1 MKLNN
6 RFLFGILSLLL
17 SAIIAFIA
25 IPTIAGQTNGK
36 TEIIRVTSP
45 IAKGEEITPE
55 AVEVMEV
62 GSYNL
67 PDNVARSMQ
76 DVAGRYA
83 AADFEAGDYIL
94 ASKVSLI
101 PITSDVALNNI
112 PSGKVAISLTVKTL
126 ASGLSDKL
134 QPGDII
140 RIYHYLDA
148 AREVPELRYVQVLS
162 VTDSDGN
169 NVDKCQLAA
178 AQFRNALHLFP
189 APESGW
195 TPQVLTYSGFY
206 GLGIK
211 EIWDMVYQYIDFVRA
226 NGYFE
231 HRRNEQAKFWMYE
244 TINEH
249 LRNSF
254 YQNETIAQ
262 MLAAEERQVLEG
274 RQTSFVAAK
283 QLLDAYFALL
293 H

>member
-169 NVDKCQLAA
+169 NVDNAAELEEGEEKQQSATITVLAS
-178 AQFRNALHLFP
+178 P
-189 APESGW
+189 
-195 TPQVLTYSGFY
+195 
-206 GLGIK
+206 
-211 EIWDMVYQYIDFVRA
+211 
-226 NGYFE
+226 
-231 HRRNEQAKFWMYE
+231 EQAE
-244 TINEH
+244 I
-249 LRNSF
+249 
-254 YQNETIAQ
+254 
-262 MLAAEERQVLEG
+262 G
-274 RQTSFVAAK
+274 RAHV
-283 QLLDAYFALL
+283 
-293 H
+293 

>member
-25 IPTIAGQTNGK
+25 IPTMASQTNGK

-45 IAKGEEITPE
+45 IAKGEEITSE
-55 AVEVMEV
+55 TVEVMEV

-101 PITSDVALNNI
+101 PITSDVALNNL

-140 RIYHYLDA
+140 RIYHYLDT

-169 NVDKCQLAA
+169 NVDNTAELEEGEEKQQSATITVLAS
-178 AQFRNALHLFP
+178 P
-189 APESGW
+189 
-195 TPQVLTYSGFY
+195 
-206 GLGIK
+206 
-211 EIWDMVYQYIDFVRA
+211 
-226 NGYFE
+226 
-231 HRRNEQAKFWMYE
+231 EQAE
-244 TINEH
+244 VITEIENDGTAHVALICRNNE
-249 LRNSF
+249 
-254 YQNETIAQ
+254 E
-262 MLAAEERQVLEG
+262 LAAELLQRQDQEIQELYYGILPEEQIEESAEETMETIEPSEENTADISADEDG
-274 RQTSFVAAK
+274 AAEE
-283 QLLDAYFALL
+283 AEVE
-293 H
+293 

>member
-25 IPTIAGQTNGK
+25 IPTMASQTNGK

-140 RIYHYLDA
+140 RIYHYLDT

-169 NVDKCQLAA
+169 NVDNTAELEEGEEKQQSATITVLAS
-178 AQFRNALHLFP
+178 P
-189 APESGW
+189 
-195 TPQVLTYSGFY
+195 
-206 GLGIK
+206 
-211 EIWDMVYQYIDFVRA
+211 
-226 NGYFE
+226 
-231 HRRNEQAKFWMYE
+231 EQAE
-244 TINEH
+244 VITGIENDGTAHVALICRNNE
-249 LRNSF
+249 
-254 YQNETIAQ
+254 E
-262 MLAAEERQVLEG
+262 LAAELLQRQDQEIQELYYGILPEG
-274 RQTSFVAAK
+274 QIEESAEETMETIEPSEENTADISADEDGAAEE
-283 QLLDAYFALL
+283 AEVE
-293 H
+293 

>member
-148 AREVPELRYVQVLS
+148 AREVPELRFVQVLS

-169 NVDKCQLAA
+169 NVDNTAELEEGEEKQQSATITVLAS
-178 AQFRNALHLFP
+178 P
-189 APESGW
+189 
-195 TPQVLTYSGFY
+195 
-206 GLGIK
+206 
-211 EIWDMVYQYIDFVRA
+211 
-226 NGYFE
+226 
-231 HRRNEQAKFWMYE
+231 EQAE
-244 TINEH
+244 VITGIENDGTAHVALICRNNE
-249 LRNSF
+249 
-254 YQNETIAQ
+254 E
-262 MLAAEERQVLEG
+262 LAAELLQRQDQEIQELYYGILPEE
-274 RQTSFVAAK
+274 QMEAAGETMETVEPSGENTAEISA
-283 QLLDAYFALL
+283 DEDGAAEEAEVE
-293 H
+293 

>member
-25 IPTIAGQTNGK
+25 IPTMASQTNGK

-140 RIYHYLDA
+140 RIYHYLDT

-169 NVDKCQLAA
+169 NVDNTAELEEGEEKQQSATITVLAS
-178 AQFRNALHLFP
+178 P
-189 APESGW
+189 
-195 TPQVLTYSGFY
+195 
-206 GLGIK
+206 
-211 EIWDMVYQYIDFVRA
+211 
-226 NGYFE
+226 
-231 HRRNEQAKFWMYE
+231 EQAE
-244 TINEH
+244 VITEIENDGTAHVALICRNNE
-249 LRNSF
+249 
-254 YQNETIAQ
+254 E
-262 MLAAEERQVLEG
+262 LAAELLQRQDQEIQELYYGILPEE
-274 RQTSFVAAK
+274 QMEEAAGETMETVEPSGENTA
-283 QLLDAYFALL
+283 DISADEDGAAEEAEVE
-293 H
+293 

>member
-25 IPTIAGQTNGK
+25 IPTMASQTNGK

-45 IAKGEEITPE
+45 IAKGEEITSE
-55 AVEVMEV
+55 TVEVMEV

-140 RIYHYLDA
+140 RIYHYLDT

-169 NVDKCQLAA
+169 NVDNTAELEEGEEKQQSATITVLAS
-178 AQFRNALHLFP
+178 P
-189 APESGW
+189 
-195 TPQVLTYSGFY
+195 
-206 GLGIK
+206 
-211 EIWDMVYQYIDFVRA
+211 
-226 NGYFE
+226 
-231 HRRNEQAKFWMYE
+231 EQAE
-244 TINEH
+244 VITGIENDGTAHVALICRNNE
-249 LRNSF
+249 
-254 YQNETIAQ
+254 E
-262 MLAAEERQVLEG
+262 LAAELLQRQDQEIQELYYGILPEE
-274 RQTSFVAAK
+274 QMEAAGETMETVEPSGENTAEISA
-283 QLLDAYFALL
+283 DEDGAAEEAEVE
-293 H
+293 

>member
-25 IPTIAGQTNGK
+25 IPTMASQTNGK

-101 PITSDVALNNI
+101 PITSDVALNNL

-140 RIYHYLDA
+140 RIYHYLDT

-169 NVDKCQLAA
+169 NVDNTAELEEGEEKQQSATITVLAS
-178 AQFRNALHLFP
+178 P
-189 APESGW
+189 
-195 TPQVLTYSGFY
+195 
-206 GLGIK
+206 
-211 EIWDMVYQYIDFVRA
+211 
-226 NGYFE
+226 
-231 HRRNEQAKFWMYE
+231 EQAE
-244 TINEH
+244 VITGIENDGTAHVALICRNNE
-249 LRNSF
+249 
-254 YQNETIAQ
+254 E
-262 MLAAEERQVLEG
+262 LAAELLQRQDQEIQELYYGILPEE
-274 RQTSFVAAK
+274 QMEEAAGETMETVEPSGENTA
-283 QLLDAYFALL
+283 DISADEDGAAEEAEVE
-293 H
+293 

>member
-169 NVDKCQLAA
+169 NVDNAAELEEGEEKQQSATITVLAS
-178 AQFRNALHLFP
+178 P
-189 APESGW
+189 
-195 TPQVLTYSGFY
+195 
-206 GLGIK
+206 
-211 EIWDMVYQYIDFVRA
+211 
-226 NGYFE
+226 
-231 HRRNEQAKFWMYE
+231 EQAE
-244 TINEH
+244 VITGIENDGTAHVALICRNNE
-249 LRNSF
+249 
-254 YQNETIAQ
+254 E
-262 MLAAEERQVLEG
+262 LAAELLQRQDQEIQELYYGILPEEQMEESAEETMETIEPSEENTADISADEDG
-274 RQTSFVAAK
+274 AAEE
-283 QLLDAYFALL
+283 AEVE
-293 H
+293 

>member
-83 AADFEAGDYIL
+83 AADFEAGGYIL

-169 NVDKCQLAA
+169 NVDNTAELEEGEEKQQSATITVLAS
-178 AQFRNALHLFP
+178 P
-189 APESGW
+189 
-195 TPQVLTYSGFY
+195 
-206 GLGIK
+206 
-211 EIWDMVYQYIDFVRA
+211 
-226 NGYFE
+226 
-231 HRRNEQAKFWMYE
+231 EQAEVITGIENDGTAHVALICRNNEEFAAELLQRQDQEIQELYYGILPEEQIEESAEETME
-244 TINEH
+244 TIEPSEENTADISADEDG
-249 LRNSF
+249 
-254 YQNETIAQ
+254 
-262 MLAAEERQVLEG
+262 AAEEAEVE
-274 RQTSFVAAK
+274 
-283 QLLDAYFALL
+283 
-293 H
+293 

>member
-25 IPTIAGQTNGK
+25 IPTMASQTNGK

-169 NVDKCQLAA
+169 NVDNTAELEEGEEKQQSATITVLAS
-178 AQFRNALHLFP
+178 P
-189 APESGW
+189 
-195 TPQVLTYSGFY
+195 
-206 GLGIK
+206 
-211 EIWDMVYQYIDFVRA
+211 
-226 NGYFE
+226 
-231 HRRNEQAKFWMYE
+231 EQAE
-244 TINEH
+244 VITGIENDGTAHVALICRNNE
-249 LRNSF
+249 
-254 YQNETIAQ
+254 E
-262 MLAAEERQVLEG
+262 LAAELLQRQDQEIQELYYGILPEE
-274 RQTSFVAAK
+274 QMEEAAGETMETVEPSGENTA
-283 QLLDAYFALL
+283 DISADEDGAAEEAEVE
-293 H
+293 

>member
-25 IPTIAGQTNGK
+25 IPTMASQTNGK

-140 RIYHYLDA
+140 RIYHYLDT

-169 NVDKCQLAA
+169 NVDNTAELEEGEEKQQSATITVLAS
-178 AQFRNALHLFP
+178 P
-189 APESGW
+189 
-195 TPQVLTYSGFY
+195 
-206 GLGIK
+206 
-211 EIWDMVYQYIDFVRA
+211 
-226 NGYFE
+226 
-231 HRRNEQAKFWMYE
+231 EQAE
-244 TINEH
+244 VITGIENDGTAHVALICRNNE
-249 LRNSF
+249 
-254 YQNETIAQ
+254 E
-262 MLAAEERQVLEG
+262 LAAELLQRQDQEIQELYYGILPEE
-274 RQTSFVAAK
+274 QMEEAAVETMETVEPSGENTAEISA
-283 QLLDAYFALL
+283 DEDGAAEEAEVE
-293 H
+293 

>member
-25 IPTIAGQTNGK
+25 IPTMASQTNGK

-169 NVDKCQLAA
+169 NVDNAAELEEGEEKQQSATITVLAS
-178 AQFRNALHLFP
+178 P
-189 APESGW
+189 
-195 TPQVLTYSGFY
+195 
-206 GLGIK
+206 
-211 EIWDMVYQYIDFVRA
+211 
-226 NGYFE
+226 
-231 HRRNEQAKFWMYE
+231 EQAE
-244 TINEH
+244 VITGIENDGTAHVALICRNNE
-249 LRNSF
+249 
-254 YQNETIAQ
+254 E
-262 MLAAEERQVLEG
+262 LAAELLQRQDQEIQELYYGILPEE
-274 RQTSFVAAK
+274 QMEAAGETMETAE
-283 QLLDAYFALL
+283 LSGENTAEISADEDGAAEEAEVE
-293 H
+293 

>member
-169 NVDKCQLAA
+169 NVDNAAELEEGEEKQQSATITVLAS
-178 AQFRNALHLFP
+178 P
-189 APESGW
+189 
-195 TPQVLTYSGFY
+195 
-206 GLGIK
+206 
-211 EIWDMVYQYIDFVRA
+211 
-226 NGYFE
+226 
-231 HRRNEQAKFWMYE
+231 EQAE
-244 TINEH
+244 VITGIENDGTAHVALICRNNE
-249 LRNSF
+249 
-254 YQNETIAQ
+254 E
-262 MLAAEERQVLEG
+262 LAAELLQRQDQEIQELYYGILPEE
-274 RQTSFVAAK
+274 QMEEAAGETMETVEPSGENTA
-283 QLLDAYFALL
+283 DISADEDGSAEEAEVE
-293 H
+293 

>member
-25 IPTIAGQTNGK
+25 LPTIVGQTNGK

-83 AADFEAGDYIL
+83 AADFEEGDYIL

-101 PITSDVALNNI
+101 PITSDVALNNL

-169 NVDKCQLAA
+169 NVDNAAELEEGEEKQQSATVTVLASPEQAEVITEIENDGTAHVALICRNNEELAA
-178 AQFRNALHLFP
+178 DLLQRQDQEIQELYYGIL
-189 APESGW
+189 PE
-195 TPQVLTYSGFY
+195 
-206 GLGIK
+206 
-211 EIWDMVYQYIDFVRA
+211 
-226 NGYFE
+226 
-231 HRRNEQAKFWMYE
+231 EQME
-244 TINEH
+244 E
-249 LRNSF
+249 
-254 YQNETIAQ
+254 
-262 MLAAEERQVLEG
+262 AAEETMEP
-274 RQTSFVAAK
+274 SEENAA
-283 QLLDAYFALL
+283 DNRSSDEDGTAEEAEVE
-293 H
+293 

>member
-25 IPTIAGQTNGK
+25 LPTIAGQTNGK

-83 AADFEAGDYIL
+83 AADFEEGDYIL

-169 NVDKCQLAA
+169 NVDNAAELEEGEEKQQSATVTVLAS
-178 AQFRNALHLFP
+178 P
-189 APESGW
+189 
-195 TPQVLTYSGFY
+195 
-206 GLGIK
+206 
-211 EIWDMVYQYIDFVRA
+211 
-226 NGYFE
+226 
-231 HRRNEQAKFWMYE
+231 EQAE
-244 TINEH
+244 VITEIENDGTAHVALICRNNEE
-249 LRNSF
+249 LAVDLLQRQEQEIQEL
-254 YQNETIAQ
+254 YYGILPEER
-262 MLAAEERQVLEG
+262 MEEAAEETMEP
-274 RQTSFVAAK
+274 SEENAA
-283 QLLDAYFALL
+283 DNRSSDEDGTAEEAEVE
-293 H
+293 

>member
-55 AVEVMEV
+55 AVEVIEV

-67 PDNVARSMQ
+67 PDNVARSIQ

-101 PITSDVALNNI
+101 PITSDVALNNL

-169 NVDKCQLAA
+169 NVDNAAELEEGEEKQQSATITVLAS
-178 AQFRNALHLFP
+178 P
-189 APESGW
+189 
-195 TPQVLTYSGFY
+195 
-206 GLGIK
+206 
-211 EIWDMVYQYIDFVRA
+211 
-226 NGYFE
+226 
-231 HRRNEQAKFWMYE
+231 EQAE
-244 TINEH
+244 VITGIENDGTAHVALICRNNE
-249 LRNSF
+249 
-254 YQNETIAQ
+254 E
-262 MLAAEERQVLEG
+262 LAAELLQRQDQEIQELYYGILPEE
-274 RQTSFVAAK
+274 QMEEAAGETMETVEPSGENTA
-283 QLLDAYFALL
+283 DISADEDGAAEEAEVE
-293 H
+293 

>member
-134 QPGDII
+134 QPGAII

-169 NVDKCQLAA
+169 NVDNAAELEEGEEKQQSATITVLAS
-178 AQFRNALHLFP
+178 P
-189 APESGW
+189 
-195 TPQVLTYSGFY
+195 
-206 GLGIK
+206 
-211 EIWDMVYQYIDFVRA
+211 
-226 NGYFE
+226 
-231 HRRNEQAKFWMYE
+231 EQAE
-244 TINEH
+244 VITGIENDGTAHVALICRNNE
-249 LRNSF
+249 
-254 YQNETIAQ
+254 E
-262 MLAAEERQVLEG
+262 LAAELLQRQDQEIQELYYGILPEEQIEESAEETMETIEPSEENTADISADEDG
-274 RQTSFVAAK
+274 AAEE
-283 QLLDAYFALL
+283 AEVE
-293 H
+293 

>member
-25 IPTIAGQTNGK
+25 IPTMASQTNGK

-45 IAKGEEITPE
+45 IAKGEEITSE
-55 AVEVMEV
+55 TVKVMEV

-67 PDNVARSMQ
+67 PDNVARSMK

-101 PITSDVALNNI
+101 PIASDVALNNL

-140 RIYHYLDA
+140 RIYHYLDT

-169 NVDKCQLAA
+169 NVDNTAELEEGEEKQQSATITVLAS
-178 AQFRNALHLFP
+178 P
-189 APESGW
+189 
-195 TPQVLTYSGFY
+195 
-206 GLGIK
+206 
-211 EIWDMVYQYIDFVRA
+211 
-226 NGYFE
+226 
-231 HRRNEQAKFWMYE
+231 EQAE
-244 TINEH
+244 VITGIENDGTAHVALICRNNE
-249 LRNSF
+249 
-254 YQNETIAQ
+254 E
-262 MLAAEERQVLEG
+262 LAAELLQRQDQEIQELYYGILPEE
-274 RQTSFVAAK
+274 QMEAAGETMETVEPSGENTA
-283 QLLDAYFALL
+283 DISADEDGSAEEAEVE
-293 H
+293 

>member
-25 IPTIAGQTNGK
+25 IPTMASQTNGK

-101 PITSDVALNNI
+101 PITSDVALNNL

-140 RIYHYLDA
+140 RIYHYLDT

-169 NVDKCQLAA
+169 NVDNTAELEEGEEKQQSATITVLAS
-178 AQFRNALHLFP
+178 P
-189 APESGW
+189 
-195 TPQVLTYSGFY
+195 
-206 GLGIK
+206 
-211 EIWDMVYQYIDFVRA
+211 
-226 NGYFE
+226 
-231 HRRNEQAKFWMYE
+231 EQAE
-244 TINEH
+244 VITGIENDGTAHVALICRNNE
-249 LRNSF
+249 
-254 YQNETIAQ
+254 E
-262 MLAAEERQVLEG
+262 LAAELLQRQDQEIQELYYGILPEE
-274 RQTSFVAAK
+274 QMEAAGETMETVEPSGENTAEISA
-283 QLLDAYFALL
+283 DEDGAAEEAEVE
-293 H
+293 

>member
-55 AVEVMEV
+55 AVEVIEV

-67 PDNVARSMQ
+67 PDNVARSIQ

-101 PITSDVALNNI
+101 PITSDVALNNL

-148 AREVPELRYVQVLS
+148 AREVPELRFVQVLS

-169 NVDKCQLAA
+169 NVDNTAELEEGEEKQQSATITVLAS
-178 AQFRNALHLFP
+178 P
-189 APESGW
+189 
-195 TPQVLTYSGFY
+195 
-206 GLGIK
+206 
-211 EIWDMVYQYIDFVRA
+211 
-226 NGYFE
+226 
-231 HRRNEQAKFWMYE
+231 EQAE
-244 TINEH
+244 VITGIENDGTAHVALICRNNE
-249 LRNSF
+249 
-254 YQNETIAQ
+254 E
-262 MLAAEERQVLEG
+262 LAAELLQRQDQEIQELYYGILPEE
-274 RQTSFVAAK
+274 QMEEAAGETMETVEPSGENTA
-283 QLLDAYFALL
+283 DISADEDGSAEEAEVE
-293 H
+293 

>member
-55 AVEVMEV
+55 AVEVIEV

-67 PDNVARSMQ
+67 PDNVARSIQ

-101 PITSDVALNNI
+101 PITSDVALNNL

-148 AREVPELRYVQVLS
+148 AREVPELRFVQVLS
-162 VTDSDGN
+162 VTDSGGN
-169 NVDKCQLAA
+169 NADNAAELEEGEAKQQSATITVLAS
-178 AQFRNALHLFP
+178 P
-189 APESGW
+189 
-195 TPQVLTYSGFY
+195 
-206 GLGIK
+206 
-211 EIWDMVYQYIDFVRA
+211 
-226 NGYFE
+226 
-231 HRRNEQAKFWMYE
+231 EQAEVITGIENDGTAHVALICRNNEELAEELLQRQDQEIQELYYGILPEEQMEEAAGE
-244 TINEH
+244 TM
-249 LRNSF
+249 
-254 YQNETIAQ
+254 ETVEPSGENTADISADEDG
-262 MLAAEERQVLEG
+262 AAEEAEVE
-274 RQTSFVAAK
+274 
-283 QLLDAYFALL
+283 
-293 H
+293 

>member
-140 RIYHYLDA
+140 RIYHYLDT

-169 NVDKCQLAA
+169 NVDNAAELEEGEEKQQSATITVLAS
-178 AQFRNALHLFP
+178 P
-189 APESGW
+189 
-195 TPQVLTYSGFY
+195 
-206 GLGIK
+206 
-211 EIWDMVYQYIDFVRA
+211 
-226 NGYFE
+226 
-231 HRRNEQAKFWMYE
+231 EQAE
-244 TINEH
+244 VITGIENDGTAHVALICRNNE
-249 LRNSF
+249 
-254 YQNETIAQ
+254 E
-262 MLAAEERQVLEG
+262 LAAELLQRQDQEIQELYYGILPEEQIEESAEETMETIEPSEENTADISADEDG
-274 RQTSFVAAK
+274 AAEE
-283 QLLDAYFALL
+283 AEVE
-293 H
+293 

>member
-25 IPTIAGQTNGK
+25 IPTMASQTNGK

-45 IAKGEEITPE
+45 IAKGEEITSE
-55 AVEVMEV
+55 AVEVIEV

-67 PDNVARSMQ
+67 PDNVARSMK

-101 PITSDVALNNI
+101 PITSDVALNNL

-140 RIYHYLDA
+140 RIYHYLDT

-169 NVDKCQLAA
+169 NVDNTAELEEGEEKQQSATITVLAS
-178 AQFRNALHLFP
+178 P
-189 APESGW
+189 
-195 TPQVLTYSGFY
+195 
-206 GLGIK
+206 
-211 EIWDMVYQYIDFVRA
+211 
-226 NGYFE
+226 
-231 HRRNEQAKFWMYE
+231 EQAE
-244 TINEH
+244 VITEIENDGTAHVALICRNNE
-249 LRNSF
+249 
-254 YQNETIAQ
+254 E
-262 MLAAEERQVLEG
+262 LAAELLQRQDQEIQELYYGILPEE
-274 RQTSFVAAK
+274 QMEEAAGETMETVEPSGENTA
-283 QLLDAYFALL
+283 DISADEDGAAEEAEVE
-293 H
+293 

>member
-25 IPTIAGQTNGK
+25 LPTIAGQTNGK

-76 DVAGRYA
+76 DVVGRYA

-140 RIYHYLDA
+140 RIYHYLDT

-169 NVDKCQLAA
+169 NVDNTAELEEGEEKQQSATITVLAS
-178 AQFRNALHLFP
+178 P
-189 APESGW
+189 
-195 TPQVLTYSGFY
+195 
-206 GLGIK
+206 
-211 EIWDMVYQYIDFVRA
+211 
-226 NGYFE
+226 
-231 HRRNEQAKFWMYE
+231 EQAE
-244 TINEH
+244 VITGVENDGTAHVALICRNNE
-249 LRNSF
+249 
-254 YQNETIAQ
+254 E
-262 MLAAEERQVLEG
+262 LAAELLQRQDQEIQELYYGILPEEQMETAGESVESSG
-274 RQTSFVAAK
+274 ENAA
-283 QLLDAYFALL
+283 DISADEDGTTEEAEVE
-293 H
+293 

>member
-169 NVDKCQLAA
+169 NVDNTAELEEGEEKQQSATITVLAS
-178 AQFRNALHLFP
+178 P
-189 APESGW
+189 
-195 TPQVLTYSGFY
+195 
-206 GLGIK
+206 
-211 EIWDMVYQYIDFVRA
+211 
-226 NGYFE
+226 
-231 HRRNEQAKFWMYE
+231 EQAE
-244 TINEH
+244 VITGIENDGTAHVALICRNNE
-249 LRNSF
+249 
-254 YQNETIAQ
+254 E
-262 MLAAEERQVLEG
+262 LAAELLQRQDQEIQELYYGILPEE
-274 RQTSFVAAK
+274 QMEEAAGETMETVEPSGENTA
-283 QLLDAYFALL
+283 DISADEDGAAEEAEVE
-293 H
+293 

>member
-25 IPTIAGQTNGK
+25 IPTMASQTNGK

-45 IAKGEEITPE
+45 IAKGEEITSE
-55 AVEVMEV
+55 AVEVIEV

-101 PITSDVALNNI
+101 PITSDVALNNL

-140 RIYHYLDA
+140 RIYHYLDT

-169 NVDKCQLAA
+169 NVDNTAELEEGEEKQQSATITVLAS
-178 AQFRNALHLFP
+178 P
-189 APESGW
+189 
-195 TPQVLTYSGFY
+195 
-206 GLGIK
+206 
-211 EIWDMVYQYIDFVRA
+211 
-226 NGYFE
+226 
-231 HRRNEQAKFWMYE
+231 EQAEVITGIENDGTAHVALICRNNEEFAAELLQRQDQEIQELYYGILPEEQIEESAEETME
-244 TINEH
+244 TIEPSEENTADISADEDG
-249 LRNSF
+249 
-254 YQNETIAQ
+254 
-262 MLAAEERQVLEG
+262 AAEEAEVE
-274 RQTSFVAAK
+274 
-283 QLLDAYFALL
+283 
-293 H
+293 

>member
-25 IPTIAGQTNGK
+25 IPTMASQTNGK

-45 IAKGEEITPE
+45 IAKGEEITSE
-55 AVEVMEV
+55 AVEVIEV

-67 PDNVARSMQ
+67 PDNVARSMK

-101 PITSDVALNNI
+101 PITSDVALNNL

-140 RIYHYLDA
+140 RIYHYLDT

-169 NVDKCQLAA
+169 NVDNTAELEEGKEKQQSATITVLAS
-178 AQFRNALHLFP
+178 P
-189 APESGW
+189 
-195 TPQVLTYSGFY
+195 
-206 GLGIK
+206 
-211 EIWDMVYQYIDFVRA
+211 
-226 NGYFE
+226 
-231 HRRNEQAKFWMYE
+231 EQAE
-244 TINEH
+244 VITGIENDGTAHVALICRNNE
-249 LRNSF
+249 
-254 YQNETIAQ
+254 E
-262 MLAAEERQVLEG
+262 LAAELLQRQDQEIQELYYGILPEE
-274 RQTSFVAAK
+274 QMEEAAGETMETVEPSGENTA
-283 QLLDAYFALL
+283 DISADEDGAAEEAEVE
-293 H
+293 

>member
-25 IPTIAGQTNGK
+25 IPTMASQTNGK

-140 RIYHYLDA
+140 RIYHYLDT

-169 NVDKCQLAA
+169 NVDNTAELEEGEEKQQSATITVLAS
-178 AQFRNALHLFP
+178 P
-189 APESGW
+189 
-195 TPQVLTYSGFY
+195 
-206 GLGIK
+206 
-211 EIWDMVYQYIDFVRA
+211 
-226 NGYFE
+226 
-231 HRRNEQAKFWMYE
+231 EQAE
-244 TINEH
+244 VITEIENDGTAHVALICRNNE
-249 LRNSF
+249 
-254 YQNETIAQ
+254 E
-262 MLAAEERQVLEG
+262 LAAELLQRQDQEIQELYYGILPEEQIEESAEETMETIEPSEENTADISADEDG
-274 RQTSFVAAK
+274 AAEE
-283 QLLDAYFALL
+283 AEVE
-293 H
+293 

>member
-67 PDNVARSMQ
+67 PDNVARFMQ

-148 AREVPELRYVQVLS
+148 AREVPELRFVQVLS
-162 VTDSDGN
+162 VTDSGGN
-169 NVDKCQLAA
+169 NVDNAAELEEGEEKQQSATITVLAS
-178 AQFRNALHLFP
+178 P
-189 APESGW
+189 
-195 TPQVLTYSGFY
+195 
-206 GLGIK
+206 
-211 EIWDMVYQYIDFVRA
+211 
-226 NGYFE
+226 
-231 HRRNEQAKFWMYE
+231 EQAE
-244 TINEH
+244 VITGIENDGTAHVALICRNNE
-249 LRNSF
+249 
-254 YQNETIAQ
+254 E
-262 MLAAEERQVLEG
+262 LAAELLQRQDQEIQELYYGILPEE
-274 RQTSFVAAK
+274 QMEEAAGETMETVEPSGENTE
-283 QLLDAYFALL
+283 DISADEDGAAEEAEVE
-293 H
+293 

>member
-25 IPTIAGQTNGK
+25 IPTMASQTNGK

-45 IAKGEEITPE
+45 IAKGEEITSE
-55 AVEVMEV
+55 AVEVIEV

-67 PDNVARSMQ
+67 PDNVARSMK

-101 PITSDVALNNI
+101 PITSDVALNNL

-140 RIYHYLDA
+140 RIYHYLDT

-169 NVDKCQLAA
+169 NVDNTAELEEGKEKQQSATITVLAS
-178 AQFRNALHLFP
+178 P
-189 APESGW
+189 
-195 TPQVLTYSGFY
+195 
-206 GLGIK
+206 
-211 EIWDMVYQYIDFVRA
+211 
-226 NGYFE
+226 
-231 HRRNEQAKFWMYE
+231 EQAE
-244 TINEH
+244 VITEIENDGTAHVALICRNNE
-249 LRNSF
+249 
-254 YQNETIAQ
+254 E
-262 MLAAEERQVLEG
+262 LAAELLQRQDQEIQELYYGILPEE
-274 RQTSFVAAK
+274 QMEAAGETMETVEPSGENTAEISA
-283 QLLDAYFALL
+283 DEDGAAEEAEVE
-293 H
+293 

>member
-25 IPTIAGQTNGK
+25 IPTMASQTNGK

-45 IAKGEEITPE
+45 IAKGEEITSE
-55 AVEVMEV
+55 TVKVMEV

-67 PDNVARSMQ
+67 PDNVARSMK

-101 PITSDVALNNI
+101 PIASDVALNNL

-140 RIYHYLDA
+140 RIYHYLDT
-148 AREVPELRYVQVLS
+148 AREVSELRYVQVLS

-169 NVDKCQLAA
+169 NVDNTAELEEGEEKQQSATITVLAS
-178 AQFRNALHLFP
+178 P
-189 APESGW
+189 
-195 TPQVLTYSGFY
+195 
-206 GLGIK
+206 
-211 EIWDMVYQYIDFVRA
+211 
-226 NGYFE
+226 
-231 HRRNEQAKFWMYE
+231 EQAE
-244 TINEH
+244 VITGIENDGTAHVALICRNNE
-249 LRNSF
+249 
-254 YQNETIAQ
+254 E
-262 MLAAEERQVLEG
+262 LAAELLQRQDQEIQELYYGILPEEQIEESAEETMETIEPSEENTADISADEDG
-274 RQTSFVAAK
+274 AAEE
-283 QLLDAYFALL
+283 AEVE
-293 H
+293 

>member
-25 IPTIAGQTNGK
+25 LPTIAGQTNGK

-76 DVAGRYA
+76 DVVGRYA
-83 AADFEAGDYIL
+83 AADFEEGDYIL

-140 RIYHYLDA
+140 RVYHYLDA

-169 NVDKCQLAA
+169 NVDNTAELEEGEEKRQSATITVLASPEQAEVITEIENDGTAHVALICRNNEELAA
-178 AQFRNALHLFP
+178 DLLQRQDQEIQELYYGIL
-189 APESGW
+189 PE
-195 TPQVLTYSGFY
+195 
-206 GLGIK
+206 
-211 EIWDMVYQYIDFVRA
+211 ERM
-226 NGYFE
+226 E
-231 HRRNEQAKFWMYE
+231 E
-244 TINEH
+244 
-249 LRNSF
+249 
-254 YQNETIAQ
+254 
-262 MLAAEERQVLEG
+262 AAEETMEP
-274 RQTSFVAAK
+274 SEENAA
-283 QLLDAYFALL
+283 DNRSSDEDVTAEEAEVE
-293 H
+293 

>member
-25 IPTIAGQTNGK
+25 IPTMASQTNGK

-140 RIYHYLDA
+140 RIYHYLDT

-169 NVDKCQLAA
+169 NVDNTAELEEGKEKQQSATITVLAS
-178 AQFRNALHLFP
+178 P
-189 APESGW
+189 
-195 TPQVLTYSGFY
+195 
-206 GLGIK
+206 
-211 EIWDMVYQYIDFVRA
+211 
-226 NGYFE
+226 
-231 HRRNEQAKFWMYE
+231 EQAE
-244 TINEH
+244 VITGIENDGTAHVALICRNNE
-249 LRNSF
+249 
-254 YQNETIAQ
+254 E
-262 MLAAEERQVLEG
+262 LAAELLQRQDQEIQELYYGILPEE
-274 RQTSFVAAK
+274 QMEAAGETMETVEPSGENTAEISA
-283 QLLDAYFALL
+283 DEDGAAEEAEVE
-293 H
+293 

>member
-25 IPTIAGQTNGK
+25 IPTMASQTNGK

-67 PDNVARSMQ
+67 PDNVARSMK

-169 NVDKCQLAA
+169 NVDNAAELEEGEEKQQSATITVLAS
-178 AQFRNALHLFP
+178 P
-189 APESGW
+189 
-195 TPQVLTYSGFY
+195 
-206 GLGIK
+206 
-211 EIWDMVYQYIDFVRA
+211 
-226 NGYFE
+226 
-231 HRRNEQAKFWMYE
+231 EQAE
-244 TINEH
+244 VITEIENDGTAHVALICRNNE
-249 LRNSF
+249 
-254 YQNETIAQ
+254 E
-262 MLAAEERQVLEG
+262 LAAELLQRQDQEIQELYYGILPEEQIEESAEETMETIEPSEENTADISADEDG
-274 RQTSFVAAK
+274 AAEE
-283 QLLDAYFALL
+283 AEVE
-293 H
+293 

>member
-25 IPTIAGQTNGK
+25 IPTMASQTNGK

-45 IAKGEEITPE
+45 IAKGEEITSE
-55 AVEVMEV
+55 AVEVIEV

-101 PITSDVALNNI
+101 PITSDVALNNL

-140 RIYHYLDA
+140 RIYHYLDT

-169 NVDKCQLAA
+169 NVDNTAELEEGEEKQQSATITVLAS
-178 AQFRNALHLFP
+178 P
-189 APESGW
+189 
-195 TPQVLTYSGFY
+195 
-206 GLGIK
+206 
-211 EIWDMVYQYIDFVRA
+211 
-226 NGYFE
+226 
-231 HRRNEQAKFWMYE
+231 EQAE
-244 TINEH
+244 VITGIENDGTAHVALICRNNE
-249 LRNSF
+249 
-254 YQNETIAQ
+254 E
-262 MLAAEERQVLEG
+262 LAAELLQRQDQEIQELYYGILPEE
-274 RQTSFVAAK
+274 QMEAAGETMETVEPSGENTAEISA
-283 QLLDAYFALL
+283 DEDGAAEEAEVE
-293 H
+293 

>member
-25 IPTIAGQTNGK
+25 IPTMASQTNGK

-45 IAKGEEITPE
+45 IAKGEEITSE
-55 AVEVMEV
+55 TVEVMEV

-112 PSGKVAISLTVKTL
+112 PSGKVAISLSVKTL

-140 RIYHYLDA
+140 RIYHYLDT

-169 NVDKCQLAA
+169 NVDNTAELEEGEEKQQSATITVLAS
-178 AQFRNALHLFP
+178 P
-189 APESGW
+189 
-195 TPQVLTYSGFY
+195 
-206 GLGIK
+206 
-211 EIWDMVYQYIDFVRA
+211 
-226 NGYFE
+226 
-231 HRRNEQAKFWMYE
+231 EQAE
-244 TINEH
+244 VITGIENDGTAHVALICRNNE
-249 LRNSF
+249 
-254 YQNETIAQ
+254 E
-262 MLAAEERQVLEG
+262 LAAELLQRQDQEIQELYYGILPEE
-274 RQTSFVAAK
+274 QMEEAAGETMETVEPSGENTA
-283 QLLDAYFALL
+283 DISADEDGAAEEAEVE
-293 H
+293 

>member
-25 IPTIAGQTNGK
+25 IPTMASQTNGK

-140 RIYHYLDA
+140 RIYHYLDT

-169 NVDKCQLAA
+169 NVDNTAELEEGEEKQQSATITVLAS
-178 AQFRNALHLFP
+178 P
-189 APESGW
+189 
-195 TPQVLTYSGFY
+195 
-206 GLGIK
+206 
-211 EIWDMVYQYIDFVRA
+211 
-226 NGYFE
+226 
-231 HRRNEQAKFWMYE
+231 EQAE
-244 TINEH
+244 VITGIENDGTAHVALICRNNE
-249 LRNSF
+249 
-254 YQNETIAQ
+254 E
-262 MLAAEERQVLEG
+262 LAAELLQRQDQEIQELYYGILPEE
-274 RQTSFVAAK
+274 QMEEAAGETMETVEPSGENTAEISA
-283 QLLDAYFALL
+283 DEDGAAEEAEVE
-293 H
+293 

>member
-112 PSGKVAISLTVKTL
+112 TSGKVAISLTVKTL

-169 NVDKCQLAA
+169 NVDNAAELEEGEEKQQSATITVLAS
-178 AQFRNALHLFP
+178 P
-189 APESGW
+189 
-195 TPQVLTYSGFY
+195 
-206 GLGIK
+206 
-211 EIWDMVYQYIDFVRA
+211 
-226 NGYFE
+226 
-231 HRRNEQAKFWMYE
+231 EQAE
-244 TINEH
+244 VITGIENDGTAHVALICRNNE
-249 LRNSF
+249 
-254 YQNETIAQ
+254 E
-262 MLAAEERQVLEG
+262 LAAELLQRQDQEIQELYYCILPEEQIEESAEETMETIEPSEENTADISADEDG
-274 RQTSFVAAK
+274 AAEE
-283 QLLDAYFALL
+283 AEVE
-293 H
+293 

>member
-169 NVDKCQLAA
+169 NVDNAAELEEGEEKQQSATITVLAS
-178 AQFRNALHLFP
+178 P
-189 APESGW
+189 
-195 TPQVLTYSGFY
+195 
-206 GLGIK
+206 
-211 EIWDMVYQYIDFVRA
+211 
-226 NGYFE
+226 
-231 HRRNEQAKFWMYE
+231 EQAE
-244 TINEH
+244 VITEIENDGTAHVALICRNNE
-249 LRNSF
+249 
-254 YQNETIAQ
+254 E
-262 MLAAEERQVLEG
+262 LAAELLQRQDQEIQELYYGILPEEQIEESAEETMETIEPSEENTADISADEDG
-274 RQTSFVAAK
+274 AAEE
-283 QLLDAYFALL
+283 AEVE
-293 H
+293 